1 MHLALHVLS
10 AGLVAL
16 PSASAQSLVP
26 AHPRLQEA
34 IRMSDTW
41 LDADVAYERVP
52 GLAIGIVSD
61 QQLVWAKGYGLADG
75 ARRDAVTPSTPFSSC
90 SSVGIST

>member
-10 AGLVAL
+10 VGLVAL
-16 PSASAQSLVP
+16 PSARAQSLAP
-26 AHPRLQEA
+26 AHPRMQEA
-34 IRMSDTW
+34 IRLFDTW
-41 LDADVAYERVP
+41 LEAHVDYERVP

-61 QQLVWAKGYGLADG
+61 QQLVWANGYGFADG